1 MTNQFMA
8 DPEIA
13 RRCRSCGASIRVRG
27 LFCPQCGKPT
37 SARAADS
44 SSHEHSADTEEVFF
58 APETVSVD
66 LPNLPTSDIASDYPA
81 RGAETVPLE
90 TVPLQPFTHEVETS
104 AAWEREQAPTEALP
118 PAVTHYPAP
127 ASPEDGVRP
136 RAARGALG
144 EDVKKGFG
152 KVREISTVVIDEAT
166 YDPSARFVLV
176 AAVLFVLF
184 LVILILSEMMR

>member
-1 MTNQFMA
+1 MVA

-27 LFCPQCGKPT
+27 LFCPQCGKQT
-37 SARAADS
+37 SEPSPNS
-44 SSHEHSADTEEVFF
+44 SSHEPAADTEEVFL

-66 LPNLPTSDIASDYPA
+66 LPNLPTSDFSNNYSA
-81 RGAETVPLE
+81 RGAE
-90 TVPLQPFTHEVETS
+90 TVPLQPFTHDVENS
-104 AAWEREQAPTEALP
+104 ATWRLEQAATEALP
-118 PAVTHYPAP
+118 HVVPQYPAKGL
-127 ASPEDGVRP
+127 PEDGVRP
-136 RAARGALG
+136 RGARGALG

-152 KVREISTVVIDEAT
+152 KVRKISTVVLDEAS